1 MMGYPTGTNGD
12 KSNGFTRTSLS
23 DQVKQY
29 ILDAIE
35 RGELAPGERLVES
48 QIARQFRISQAP
60 VREAISELVS
70 TGFLD
75 REPHRGAVVRV
86 LTDEDMVEIYSVRAT
101 LESLAAQQAV
111 RHITDEHI
119 RMLGEILEKML
130 QMAQAQDFLAT
141 ARYDRQF
148 HDLIM
153 EISGNRLLRRIYQ
166 NLQLS
171 QFTLITMRRSTQSL
185 EMLAQRHRKI
195 IEALETRDEEAAKNA
210 MWRHIEELQP
220 TLAPHPRSD

>member
-1 MMGYPTGTNGD
+1 MAYLMNFDGNEKTNG
-12 KSNGFTRTSLS
+12 FIRMSLS

-48 QIARQFRISQAP
+48 QLARQFKISQAP

-75 REPHRGAVVRV
+75 REPHKGALVRM
-86 LTDEDMVEIYSVRAT
+86 LTDEDMIEIYTVRAT

-111 RHITDEHI
+111 KNITDEHLQ
-119 RMLGEILEKML
+119 MLRDILDKML
-130 QMAQAQDFLAT
+130 QMAEAQDFLST
-141 ARYDRQF
+141 ARFDRQF

-166 NLQLS
+166 NLQLG
-171 QFTLITMRRSTQSL
+171 QFTLITMRRSSQSL
-185 EMLAQRHRKI
+185 QMLAQRHSKI
-195 IEALETRDEEAAKNA
+195 IEALQTRDPEIAKSA
-210 MWRHIEELQP
+210 MWHHIEELQP
-220 TLAPHPRSD
+220 TLVHNK

>member
-1 MMGYPTGTNGD
+1 MNFDGNEKT
-12 KSNGFTRTSLS
+12 NGFTRMSLS

-48 QIARQFRISQAP
+48 QLARQFKISQAP

-75 REPHRGAVVRV
+75 REPHKGALVRM
-86 LTDEDMVEIYSVRAT
+86 LTDEDMIEIYTVRAT

-111 RHITDEHI
+111 KNITDEHLQ
-119 RMLGEILEKML
+119 MLRDILDKML
-130 QMAQAQDFLAT
+130 QMAEAQDFLST
-141 ARYDRQF
+141 ARFDRQF

-166 NLQLS
+166 NLQLG
-171 QFTLITMRRSTQSL
+171 QFTLITMRRSSQSL
-185 EMLAQRHRKI
+185 QMLAQRHSKI
-195 IEALETRDEEAAKNA
+195 IEALQTRDPEIAKSA
-210 MWRHIEELQP
+210 MWHHIEELQP
-220 TLAPHPRSD
+220 TLVHNK

>member
-1 MMGYPTGTNGD
+1 MAYPLNAEGTE
-12 KSNGFTRTSLS
+12 KTNGFTRMTLS

-29 ILDAIE
+29 ILDSIE
-35 RGELAPGERLVES
+35 RGELAPGDRLVES
-48 QIARQFRISQAP
+48 QIARQFKISQAP
-60 VREAISELVS
+60 VREAISELIS

-75 REPHRGAVVRV
+75 REPHKGAVVRM
-86 LTDEDMVEIYSVRAT
+86 LTDEDMIEIYSVRAT

-119 RMLGEILEKML
+119 QTLRAILDRMLE
-130 QMAQAQDFLAT
+130 MAQAQDYLST

-166 NLQLS
+166 NLQLG
-171 QFTLITMRRSTQSL
+171 QFTLITMRRSSHSL
-185 EMLAQRHRKI
+185 EQLAQRHSQI
-195 IEALETRDEEAAKNA
+195 IAALESRDPEIAKNA

-220 TLAPHPRSD
+220 TLIHK

>member
-1 MMGYPTGTNGD
+1 MAYLMEIDGKEKT
-12 KSNGFTRTSLS
+12 NGFTKMSLS

-35 RGELAPGERLVES
+35 RGELKPGERLVES
-48 QIARQFRISQAP
+48 KIARQFSISQAP

-70 TGFLD
+70 TGFLN
-75 REPHRGAVVRV
+75 REPHKGAVVRM
-86 LTDEDMVEIYSVRAT
+86 LTDKDMIEIYTVRAT

-111 RHITDEHI
+111 EHITDEHI
-119 RMLGEILEKML
+119 HQLRVILEKML
-130 QMAQAQDFLAT
+130 EMAQLQDFIST

-166 NLQLS
+166 NLQLN
-171 QFTLITMRRSTQSL
+171 QFTLITMRRSAQTL
-185 EMLAQRHRKI
+185 EILAQRHQKI
-195 IEALETRDEEAAKNA
+195 IEALESHDPENAKTA
-210 MWRHIEELQP
+210 MWHHIEELQP
-220 TLAPHPRSD
+220 RLPQNK

>member
-1 MMGYPTGTNGD
+1 MAYPLNVESVE
-12 KSNGFTRTSLS
+12 KINGFTRMTLS

-29 ILDAIE
+29 ILDSIE
-35 RGELAPGERLVES
+35 RGELAPGDRLVES
-48 QIARQFRISQAP
+48 QIARQFKISQAP
-60 VREAISELVS
+60 VREAISELIS

-75 REPHRGAVVRV
+75 REPHKGAMVRM
-86 LTDEDMVEIYSVRAT
+86 LTDEDMIEIYSVRAT

-119 RMLGEILEKML
+119 QTLREILDRML
-130 QMAQAQDFLAT
+130 QMAQAQDYLAT

-166 NLQLS
+166 NLQLG
-171 QFTLITMRRSTQSL
+171 QFTLITMRRSTHNL
-185 EMLAQRHRKI
+185 EQLAQRHSQI
-195 IEALETRDEEAAKNA
+195 IAALETRDPEVAKNA

-220 TLAPHPRSD
+220 TLVHK

>member
-1 MMGYPTGTNGD
+1 MAYPINFDDSERT
-12 KSNGFTRTSLS
+12 NGFTKMSLG

-35 RGELAPGERLVES
+35 RGEFAPGERLIES
-48 QIARQFRISQAP
+48 KIARQFNISQAP

-75 REPHRGAVVRV
+75 REPHKGAVVRM
-86 LTDEDMVEIYSVRAT
+86 LTDKDMIEIYTVRAT

-111 RHITDEHI
+111 KHITDEQLQ
-119 RMLGEILEKML
+119 MLRDILDKML
-130 QMAQAQDFLAT
+130 QMAQAQDFIST
-141 ARYDRQF
+141 ARFDRQF
-148 HDLIM
+148 HELIM
-153 EISGNRLLRRIYQ
+153 EISGNLLLRRIYQ
-166 NLQLS
+166 NLQLG

-185 EMLAQRHRKI
+185 EMLAQRHRQV
-195 IEALETRDEEAAKNA
+195 IEALETRDPDVAKNA

-220 TLAPHPRSD
+220 TLVQNK